1 MFNKVIDMIDIPLI
15 RRYRGNSRTHFCRE
29 ANHCKILRA
38 SHHWHLPL
46 VANDIWLGGVAQ
58 LDQSVIFW
66 PFLAI
71 KPKCRLAIRAKRHWR
86 LKCRWRSGWEICYIS
101 APNKKVLHF
110 GSQPIHSP
118 IPVTAVNSERRLL
131 TYVSVELC
139 SHCPHETTEMCLIV
153 LSIFYAGEFFSLTD
167 LRKLCPKSK

>member
-1 MFNKVIDMIDIPLI
+1 MTAVSKTYKSLWDRVNDFTFSSGMFNKVIDMIDIPLI

-86 LKCRWRSGWEICYIS
+86 SGWKICS
-101 APNKKVLHF
+101 VLVLNTF
-110 GSQPIHSP
+110 YSFFCYPFD
-118 IPVTAVNSERRLL
+118 
-131 TYVSVELC
+131 ELKWQQI
-139 SHCPHETTEMCLIV
+139 LI
-153 LSIFYAGEFFSLTD
+153 AWT
-167 LRKLCPKSK
+167 LRKNDEL